1 MKLSK
6 EEKDLLLSYE
16 RGEWHATTKKADLRK
31 YQEAARQMMKKDS
44 RLNIRISLQDLKS
57 LQKRA
62 MEEGLPYQTFV
73 SSLLHK
79 FVAGRLIE
87 AGRF

>member
-1 MKLSK
+1 MKLTK
-6 EEKDLLLSYE
+6 EEKELVGSIE
-16 RGEWHATTKKADLRK
+16 RGEWKATTSKAGLLK
-31 YQEAARQMMKKDS
+31 YRQAAKQMMKKDA
-44 RLNIRISLQDLKS
+44 RLNIRISSHDLEN

-79 FVAGRLIE
+79 YVAGRLVE
-87 AGRF
+87 A

>member
-1 MKLSK
+1 MKLTK
-6 EEKDLLLSYE
+6 EEHELVHSIE
-16 RGEWHATTKKADLRK
+16 RGEWRATTSKAELRK
-31 YQEAARQMMKKDS
+31 YRQAARQMIKKDA
-44 RLNIRISLQDLKS
+44 RLNIRISSHDLTN

-79 FVAGRLIE
+79 YVTGRLVE
-87 AGRF
+87 AQ

>member
-1 MKLSK
+1 MKLTK
-6 EEKDLLLSYE
+6 EENDIRASVE
-16 RGEWHATTKKADLRK
+16 RGEWSVTAKKSDLRK
-31 YQEAARQMMKKDS
+31 YQEAARQMLKKDT
-44 RLNIRISLQDLKS
+44 RLNIRISSQDLKN

-79 FVAGRLIE
+79 YVTGRLVE
-87 AGRF
+87 S

>member
-1 MKLSK
+1 MNLTR
-6 EEKDLLLSYE
+6 EEQGLIHLIE
-16 RGEWHATTKKADLRK
+16 RGEWRATTSRAELRK
-31 YQEAARQMMKKDS
+31 YQQAARQMIKKDA
-44 RLNIRISLQDLKS
+44 RLNIRISSQDLKD

-79 FVAGRLIE
+79 YVTGRLVE
-87 AGRF
+87 A

>member
-1 MKLSK
+1 MKMKLTR
-6 EEKDLLLSYE
+6 EEKDIRASVE
-16 RGEWHATTKKADLRK
+16 RGEWSTTAKKSELRK
-31 YQEAARQMMKKDS
+31 YQEAARQMLKKDA
-44 RLNIRISLQDLKS
+44 RLNIRISSQDLKN

-79 FVAGRLIE
+79 FVTGRLLE
-87 AGRF
+87 A

>member
-1 MKLSK
+1 MKLTK
-6 EEKDLLLSYE
+6 EEHELVHSIE
-16 RGEWHATTKKADLRK
+16 RGEWRATTSKAELRK
-31 YQEAARQMMKKDS
+31 YQQAARQMIKKDA
-44 RLNIRISLQDLKS
+44 RLNIRISSHDLTN

-79 FVAGRLIE
+79 YVTGRLVE
-87 AGRF
+87 AQ

>member
-1 MKLSK
+1 MKLAK
-6 EEKDLLLSYE
+6 EERNIRDAVE
-16 RGEWHATTKKADLRK
+16 RGKWSATTKKSELRK
-31 YQEAARQMMKKDS
+31 YQEAARQMLKKDA
-44 RLNIRISLQDLKS
+44 RLNIRISSQDLKN

-79 FVAGRLIE
+79 YITGRLVE
-87 AGRF
+87 A

>member
-1 MKLSK
+1 MKLTK
-6 EEKDLLLSYE
+6 EEREIRDSIE
-16 RGEWHATTKKADLRK
+16 RGEWRTTTKKSELRK
-31 YQEAARQMMKKDS
+31 YQEAARQMMKKDA
-44 RLNIRISLQDLKS
+44 RLNIRISSQDLKN

-79 FVAGRLIE
+79 YVTGRLVE
-87 AGRF
+87 A

>member
-1 MKLSK
+1 MKLTK
-6 EEKDLLLSYE
+6 EEQELVHSIE
-16 RGEWHATTKKADLRK
+16 RGEWRVTTSRGELRK
-31 YQEAARQMMKKDS
+31 YQQAARQMLKKDA
-44 RLNIRISLQDLKS
+44 RLNIRIASQDLKG

-79 FVAGRLIE
+79 YVTGRLVE
-87 AGRF
+87 A